1 MKCRKEKHE
10 RKNENK
16 RSVRTAINLLKKL
29 ASAVISEEPEKD
41 ENEYQ
46 LEADDIEIVCMK
58 VDDDM
63 LPMKVNNRNTLLLAM
78 LFSQL
83 VHLRCEFVALPVVYL
98 LKESTG
104 TRFSL
109 FMATSVAM
117 LRFLYNESGMKA
129 AGAHESEDEQSVG
142 LIKEDFDGSDVEK
155 GRGYYPLVWFQGL
168 GEGRCDCEA
177 ERNIKIR
184 SRPAITFWTSDLM
197 KDREDFEIENG
208 SFGNV
213 ELIPFDDESFKEQ
226 SFQKDLQFVKDKI
239 ETRLFILRDE
249 KNKLNKFIADS
260 VLMFPEDIK
269 IKELKGLFDDIFS
282 QKKVDD
288 PDCSRDLNVIGS
300 GAADVNCENQGIN
313 DDVFENIEDPI
324 AIETNHE
331 YQVFEETDAAI
342 PYKEDVVTEVSNL
355 DDNLAGAQTRKRRG
369 RPKKLPK
376 KTQNDET
383 RKTLGRPKKLSKQS
397 QNEESSP
404 AATVAQATTTSQC
417 SPTAINHPSTNLRL
431 PSKHKRLLEG
441 VCYGLW
447 WFIWA
452 FRNKKIFGVVPS
464 SKANI
469 FDDLVLS
476 SFFWCRYR
484 YDSEDSIHEEDASI
498 NPNEVIKDVIKS
510 VAETIN
516 YEDQDVE
523 KTPVSSSDKKR
534 GRPRKQS
541 YLGNVK
547 G

>member
-1 MKCRKEKHE
+1 MKRKVVNEHITTKSTE
-10 RKNENK
+10 IQEVQSKNKGKKGKSKVNQ
-16 RSVRTAINLLKKL
+16 SVRTRSSPHPL
-29 ASAVISEEPEKD
+29 
-41 ENEYQ
+41 Y
-46 LEADDIEIVCMK
+46 
-58 VDDDM
+58 
-63 LPMKVNNRNTLLLAM
+63 
-78 LFSQL
+78 
-83 VHLRCEFVALPVVYL
+83 
-98 LKESTG
+98 ES
-104 TRFSL
+104 
-109 FMATSVAM
+109 
-117 LRFLYNESGMKA
+117 LRFLSTSQKNTLIEMGFGYLIGMNIHYIPSHLSKYIIQNFN
-129 AGAHESEDEQSVG
+129 QSRMSIKLRNG
-142 LIKEDFDGSDVEK
+142 SIKITPALIKEVLGIPFGGQRLVKVSDNELIEQWKAQFDKHITPKRVAAMTKKTDGTGIMFKLNFLVVFFNVICASKEDGGSNLDILDFINEDADISNLDWILIYLHCTK
-155 GRGYYPLVWFQGL
+155 GNELNV
-168 GEGRCDCEA
+168 
-177 ERNIKIR
+177 IR

-260 VLMFPEDIK
+260 VLM

-313 DDVFENIEDPI
+313 DDVFENIEDPS

-417 SPTAINHPSTNLRL
+417 SPTAINHPSTI
-431 PSKHKRLLEG
+431 KMT
-441 VCYGLW
+441 
-447 WFIWA
+447 
-452 FRNKKIFGVVPS
+452 KKT
-464 SKANI
+464 A
-469 FDDLVLS
+469 
-476 SFFWCRYR
+476 RR
-484 YDSEDSIHEEDASI
+484 
-498 NPNEVIKDVIKS
+498 
-510 VAETIN
+510 T
-516 YEDQDVE
+516 
-523 KTPVSSSDKKR
+523 
-534 GRPRKQS
+534 
-541 YLGNVK
+541 
-547 G
+547 